1 MAKDLSLAE
10 RLQFLNQFG
19 EEVQAEKDVLINKAM
34 RSDNPTDI
42 VFANKMVR
50 ERAAQGQKSY
60 LIDPLSTNEFNG
72 YRTRNFETGF
82 GALRSMAVKTPLIAA
97 ILQTRKEQVAAYNS
111 YSSTSLKPGWKIEKN
126 VENYFNDS
134 AEFEKESAL
143 SISDKQE
150 IRKCISFIEN
160 CGIVKRSF
168 YGDNFDSF
176 LRKFVDDSLTLDQAC
191 FEVIPSQT
199 YKPFEFLMIDG
210 ATVRFA
216 SGATMDQEGKERGYY
231 PHAVQ
236 LYQGTSV
243 ANTYY
248 PWELAIGIRNPS
260 TNISYNGYGISE
272 LELLTKVVTWILY
285 SEAYNGKFFSQGS
298 NPKGFF
304 LAKGNLT
311 EDKIAEFK
319 QSWTSQVAGLN
330 GAFKIPILS
339 GGDIQFIDTQKSNS
353 DMEFDKWLE
362 YLTKLT
368 CAIYKIDPK
377 ELGFDLN
384 NNTVTYDSS
393 IQEKLTY
400 SKEKG
405 LVPLLKF
412 IEKQINKYI
421 IHPLTDNKFSFRF
434 CGVDNSDQLI
444 EKSDLDKVKDGVMS
458 FKEYRV
464 KYNLP
469 STIESDDFLLNST
482 WIQYKQML
490 NTAQQQQQGQQM
502 GGEEQ
507 GGDENDFNSLIQRQ
521 KEARG
526 GEEKMEDNV
535 FHSFTIEN
543 PFVKDLD
550 NFVEKAF
557 INKQ

>member
-1 MAKDLSLAE
+1 MAQQGLASQ
-10 RLQFLNQFG
+10 LHDLNQF
-19 EEVQAEKDVLINKAM
+19 EAEVQAEKNLLIQKAM
-34 RSDNPTDI
+34 GSDNPTDI
-42 VFANKMVR
+42 VFANKLMR
-50 ERAAQGQKSY
+50 ERAAQGQKSF

-82 GALRSMAVKTPLIAA
+82 AALRTMATKTPLVAA

-111 YSSTSLKPGWKIEKN
+111 YSSTAIKPGWRIEKN
-126 VENYFNDS
+126 VENYFNDQDEY
-134 AEFEKESAL
+134 AENSRL
-143 SISDKQE
+143 TSSDKQE
-150 IRKCISFIEN
+150 IKQYIKFIEN
-160 CGIVKRSF
+160 CGLTERTF

-191 FEVIPSQT
+191 FEIIPSQT
-199 YKPFEFLMIDG
+199 YKPHEFLMIDG

-216 SGATMDQEGKERGYY
+216 SGSTIEQEGKERGYY

-236 LYQGTSV
+236 LYQGTSIY
-243 ANTYY
+243 NTYY
-248 PWELAIGIRNPS
+248 PWELAVGIRNPS

-272 LELLTKVVTWILY
+272 LELLTKVITWILY

-319 QSWTSQVAGLN
+319 QAWTSQVSGLQ

-339 GGDIQFIDTQKSNS
+339 GGDISFVDTQKANS

-368 CAIYKIDPK
+368 CAIFKIDPK

-384 NNTVTYDSS
+384 TNTVTYDSS

-412 IEKQINKYI
+412 IEKQLNKYI
-421 IHPLTDNKFSFRF
+421 MGPLSSNRFSFRF
-434 CGVDNSDQLI
+434 CGVDNSDALI
-444 EKSDLDKVKDGVMS
+444 EKSDLDKVKEGVMS

-482 WIQYKQML
+482 WIQYKQMD
-490 NTAQQQQQGQQM
+490 NQAKQQEQQQGND
-502 GGEEQ
+502 EE
-507 GGDENDFNSLIQRQ
+507 GSDFESILEKQKSLRDNQ
-521 KEARG
+521 
-526 GEEKMEDNV
+526 EERVEDNI
-535 FHSFTIEN
+535 FKEFTEEN
-543 PFVKDLD
+543 PFVKDLN
-550 NFVEKAF
+550 NFVEKSF
-557 INKQ
+557 NNQ